1 MQLFNLH
8 LFIYLYFQLHTEDSE
23 EEEQYALSEN
33 WEFQRSS
40 RRWSRITATSD
51 GVSELVVPDHQE
63 SSKTSSGCFTSG
75 KKYLSPEEAYCS
87 SHDSVFVDEQHSSP
101 DSLRRTSVQKPERIV
116 VSPNFLGDCSPGSSS
131 GSGTLSLV
139 SDDVQEPRSLR
150 RSGSDRVKEGAKA
163 LLKRM
168 ESLKGKRK
176 KKGRDSKKVESDG
189 SSSSS
194 LTSSPQF
201 RRCQKLPDN
210 LHDVN
215 LQRSHKSGAAS
226 YYKDDDDD
234 DNTNAHSDSECHMI
248 LHLDKW
254 KDVNRN
260 AKQNKQCSFK
270 MTLTPTDTSMKSKSL
285 DKRSCV
291 QTDLLAPPLNHSS
304 FNKTQDFGQCDKRG
318 SYYDNICAPI
328 VVFNDFC
335 DESFNKD
342 SAQTYDGEYIKQYSH
357 LHV

>member
-1 MQLFNLH
+1 M
-8 LFIYLYFQLHTEDSE
+8 
-23 EEEQYALSEN
+23 
-33 WEFQRSS
+33 
-40 RRWSRITATSD
+40 
-51 GVSELVVPDHQE
+51 VVPDHQE
-63 SSKTSSGCFTSG
+63 SSKTSSGCFTTG

-101 DSLRRTSVQKPERIV
+101 DSLRRTSIQKPERIV

-201 RRCQKLPDN
+201 RRCQKQPE
-210 LHDVN
+210 HDVKMKRN
-215 LQRSHKSGAAS
+215 HKSDIAS
-226 YYKDDDDD
+226 YSKDDEDDA
-234 DNTNAHSDSECHMI
+234 NAHSDSECHMF

-254 KDVNRN
+254 KDGNRST
-260 AKQNKQCSFK
+260 KQSKQASFK
-270 MTLTPTDTSMKSKSL
+270 NLLSPTEVSVKSKSL
-285 DKRSCV
+285 DKRSCA
-291 QTDLLAPPLNHSS
+291 QSDFLAPPLLHPS
-304 FNKTQDFGQCDKRG
+304 FSKNQDYGQCDKRG

-328 VVFNDFC
+328 VVFNDYC
-335 DESFNKD
+335 DESFNKS
-342 SAQTYDGEYIKQYSH
+342 SAQMYDCKY
-357 LHV
+357 